1 MSRPRAFEE
10 ETVLEQALGQFW
22 KAGYEGT
29 TIGDLETATGLGRG
43 SLYATFGD
51 KRQLFLRAFEHYLD
65 RTAEERLGRLLD
77 PAAGRAELMAFF
89 RDAARDCSTGQA
101 RRGCLVTNCAVEMA
115 AGDADIAARVGRH
128 LDRFERVLGQLV
140 RQAQAR
146 GEIDAGRD
154 PIRLA
159 RFLVICL
166 QGMQV
171 LARAR
176 PDACWL
182 DDVVRAVD
190 EALG

>member
-1 MSRPRAFEE
+1 MSRPRAFAE

-29 TIGDLETATGLGRG
+29 TIGDIEAATGVGRG
-43 SLYATFGD
+43 SLYAAFGD

-65 RTAEERLGRLLD
+65 SAAEERLARLLR
-77 PAAGRAELMAFF
+77 PESGRAELVAFF
-89 RDAARDCSTGQA
+89 REAAQGCSADRA
-101 RRGCLVTNCAVEMA
+101 RKGCLVTNCAVEMA
-115 AGDADIAARVGRH
+115 ASDVDVAARVGRH
-128 LDRFERVLGQLV
+128 LDRFERAIEQVV
-140 RQAQAR
+140 RRAQTR
-146 GEIDAGRD
+146 GEIDARRD

-159 RFLVICL
+159 RFLVVCL

-182 DDVVRAVD
+182 EDVVQAVD
-190 EALG
+190 DALG